1 MQRENF
7 RSRLGFLLVSAGCAI
22 GIGNVWRFPYITGQ
36 YGGGYFVLFY
46 LICLVIMGIPVM
58 TMELAVGRAS
68 RKSAVQAYQTLE
80 KPGQK
85 WHIHGYLTLVGCYLL
100 MMFYTTVAGWMLH
113 YFYMTA
119 AGKLAGLDANQVA
132 GKFTEMLADPGVMT
146 FWMVFVVALG
156 VFVCAKG
163 LQNGLERVTKVMMI
177 ALLAL
182 IVVLAVHSLLLP
194 GAAEFIATAKEKG
207 RQVLF
212 FTNNTSRS
220 PMEYV
225 ERLSRMGIPVT
236 REDIL
241 TAGDVTIHYLQT
253 HCAGQSVYL
262 LGVPALRQS
271 FAEAGISLTEEQPD
285 LVVVGFDKTLT
296 YERLEKACIYLR
308 RGAHFLAT
316 HPDIN
321 CPTEAEPIPDCGAIC
336 QAITASTGFMPH
348 SLGKPA
354 AETVELVEAVSGL
367 PREAIAFVGDRLYTD
382 VACGTQ
388 NGACGIL
395 VMTGETTPEMLAE
408 SSFSPDAVFPSLG
421 AMAPLL

>member
-1 MQRENF
+1 M
-7 RSRLGFLLVSAGCAI
+7 
-22 GIGNVWRFPYITGQ
+22 
-36 YGGGYFVLFY
+36 
-46 LICLVIMGIPVM
+46 
-58 TMELAVGRAS
+58 
-68 RKSAVQAYQTLE
+68 
-80 KPGQK
+80 
-85 WHIHGYLTLVGCYLL
+85 
-100 MMFYTTVAGWMLH
+100 
-113 YFYMTA
+113 
-119 AGKLAGLDANQVA
+119 
-132 GKFTEMLADPGVMT
+132 
-146 FWMVFVVALG
+146 
-156 VFVCAKG
+156 
-163 LQNGLERVTKVMMI
+163 
-177 ALLAL
+177 
-182 IVVLAVHSLLLP
+182 
-194 GAAEFIATAKEKG
+194 
-207 RQVLF
+207 LF

-285 LVVVGFDKTLT
+285 LVV
-296 YERLEKACIYLR
+296 ACIYLR

-336 QAITASTGFMPH
+336 QAITTSTGFMPH

-408 SSFSPDAVFPSLG
+408 SSFFPDAVFPSLG

>member
-1 MQRENF
+1 MEQNKALLERI
-7 RSRLGFLLVSAGCAI
+7 RL
-22 GIGNVWRFPYITGQ
+22 
-36 YGGGYFVLFY
+36 FVLDLDGTIY
-46 LICLVIMGIPVM
+46 LGD
-58 TMELAVGRAS
+58 R
-68 RKSAVQAYQTLE
+68 
-80 KPGQK
+80 
-85 WHIHGYLTLVGCYLL
+85 
-100 MMFYTTVAGWMLH
+100 
-113 YFYMTA
+113 
-119 AGKLAGLDANQVA
+119 
-132 GKFTEMLADPGVMT
+132 
-146 FWMVFVVALG
+146 
-156 VFVCAKG
+156 
-163 LQNGLERVTKVMMI
+163 
-177 ALLAL
+177 
-182 IVVLAVHSLLLP
+182 LLP
-194 GAAEFIATAKEKG
+194 GAAEFITTAKEKG

-336 QAITASTGFMPH
+336 QAITTSTGFMPH

-408 SSFSPDAVFPSLG
+408 SSFSPDEPISFSEAEELLHRTFDPSWKKSAFSSFFTALGQSSERVFAPVIDQTPLTRADCAVLISEMTNNFPS
-421 AMAPLL
+421 

>member
-1 MQRENF
+1 MEQNKALLECI
-7 RSRLGFLLVSAGCAI
+7 RL
-22 GIGNVWRFPYITGQ
+22 
-36 YGGGYFVLFY
+36 FVLDLDGTIY
-46 LICLVIMGIPVM
+46 LGD
-58 TMELAVGRAS
+58 R
-68 RKSAVQAYQTLE
+68 
-80 KPGQK
+80 
-85 WHIHGYLTLVGCYLL
+85 
-100 MMFYTTVAGWMLH
+100 
-113 YFYMTA
+113 
-119 AGKLAGLDANQVA
+119 
-132 GKFTEMLADPGVMT
+132 
-146 FWMVFVVALG
+146 
-156 VFVCAKG
+156 
-163 LQNGLERVTKVMMI
+163 
-177 ALLAL
+177 
-182 IVVLAVHSLLLP
+182 LLP
-194 GAAEFIATAKEKG
+194 GAAEFITTAKEKG

-336 QAITASTGFMPH
+336 HAITTSTGFAPR

>member
-1 MQRENF
+1 
-7 RSRLGFLLVSAGCAI
+7 
-22 GIGNVWRFPYITGQ
+22 
-36 YGGGYFVLFY
+36 
-46 LICLVIMGIPVM
+46 
-58 TMELAVGRAS
+58 
-68 RKSAVQAYQTLE
+68 
-80 KPGQK
+80 
-85 WHIHGYLTLVGCYLL
+85 
-100 MMFYTTVAGWMLH
+100 
-113 YFYMTA
+113 
-119 AGKLAGLDANQVA
+119 
-132 GKFTEMLADPGVMT
+132 
-146 FWMVFVVALG
+146 
-156 VFVCAKG
+156 
-163 LQNGLERVTKVMMI
+163 
-177 ALLAL
+177 
-182 IVVLAVHSLLLP
+182 
-194 GAAEFIATAKEKG
+194 
-207 RQVLF
+207 
-212 FTNNTSRS
+212 
-220 PMEYV
+220 MEYV

-336 QAITASTGFMPH
+336 QAITASTGFAPR

-408 SSFSPDAVFPSLG
+408 SSFFPDAVFPSLG